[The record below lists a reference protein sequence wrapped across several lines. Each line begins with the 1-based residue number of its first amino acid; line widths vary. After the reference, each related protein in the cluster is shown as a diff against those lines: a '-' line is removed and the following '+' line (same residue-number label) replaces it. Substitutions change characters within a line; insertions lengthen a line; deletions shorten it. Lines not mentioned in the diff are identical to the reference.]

1 MADLKKMMSEQYGKD
16 WEQKLKAEYRD
27 PIKTVLDDLKRN
39 KIIEARKTKEFNF
52 QAKCWFSSML
62 IIFK

>member
-1 MADLKKMMSEQYGKD
+1 MMREQYGED
-16 WEQKLKAEYRD
+16 WEKKLKAEYRD

-39 KIIEARKTKEFNF
+39 KIIDARKKKEFDF
-52 QAKCWFSSML
+52 QTKCWFSSML